1 MHLIFDVENHID
13 PIVCRTEAEVR
24 DMVQE
29 LGDAPFQ
36 VLRIDVDELCR
47 DVTDEF
53 IVEVEEAPEYPE
65 WDRACSAGDRA
76 YQFAREQF

>member
-24 DMVQE
+24 DMVVE

-53 IVEVEEAPEYPE
+53 LPDEG
-65 WDRACSAGDRA
+65 DDSDDACGIPSPDSLR
-76 YQFAREQF
+76 RWHNSRVL